1 MSEISTVFDD
11 VEKMKEQIQEL
22 QWRVY
27 SLEQYLA
34 QVVGFL
40 KEIKNE
46 NRVFFM
52 NAYYDLV
59 NRREFR

>member
-11 VEKMKEQIQEL
+11 VEKMKGQIQEL

-40 KEIKNE
+40 KETETK

-59 NRREFR
+59 NRGGFS

>member
-40 KEIKNE
+40 KEIDYE

-59 NRREFR
+59 DRGRFS

>member
-34 QVVGFL
+34 QVVEFL
-40 KEIKNE
+40 KEIDSE
-46 NRVFFM
+46 NRVRFM

-59 NRREFR
+59 NRRRF